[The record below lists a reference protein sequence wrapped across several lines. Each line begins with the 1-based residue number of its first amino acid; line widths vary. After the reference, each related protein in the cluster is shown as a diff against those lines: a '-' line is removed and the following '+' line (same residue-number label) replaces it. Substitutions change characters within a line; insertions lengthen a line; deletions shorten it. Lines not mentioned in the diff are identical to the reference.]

1 MADALICVEVAY
13 AKLDRQSVISLTL
26 PIDSIAE
33 QAISA
38 SGILLQFPEID
49 LSQQKIGIF
58 GQVCKLDK
66 PLNDGDRVEIYRP
79 LQQNPMD
86 ARRGRLLK

>member
-1 MADALICVEVAY
+1 MADALISVEVAY
-13 AKLDRQSVISLTL
+13 AKPDGQSIIGLTL
-26 PIDSIAE
+26 PIESTAE

-49 LSQQKIGIF
+49 LKQQKIGIF

-86 ARRGRLLK
+86 ARRGRLQK

>member
-13 AKLDRQSVISLTL
+13 AKPDRQSVISLTL

-33 QAISA
+33 Q
-38 SGILLQFPEID
+38 D